1 MCLLSIHLMIRDF
14 WSVELHLVFC
24 YNRVMIVAAVCLLI
38 ATQQPKIVQIVPQE
52 EGFFDKKTDYHG
64 IVIRANK
71 VVSDEAMIEAYRRID
86 SVLKNMPNAL
96 TNLVAAKAG
105 LDIIGTGQVTSDLPD
120 YRHLKGKPFQGKPTE
135 KVTTIDERT
144 RGMGG
149 LRFSC
154 GEENLL
160 KLKEDRYF
168 GRDICVHEF
177 AHTLQNYGLSKDI
190 QQKIREQ
197 YKASTEKGL
206 WKGAYAASDQGEF
219 FAELTMWYFGT
230 HGDTPKGSDIPAP
243 GPEAFKKY
251 DPDAYALLDSLY
263 SGRLVVSL
271 RKKS

>member
-1 MCLLSIHLMIRDF
+1 MIAFALLL
-14 WSVELHLVFC
+14 
-24 YNRVMIVAAVCLLI
+24 AV
-38 ATQQPKIVQIVPQE
+38 QQPKIVAIVPQQE
-52 EGFFDKKTDYHG
+52 DFFDKKTDYHG

-71 VVSDEAMIEAYRRID
+71 VVSDEAMFEAHRRIHM
-86 SVLKNMPNAL
+86 VLKNMPNAV

-105 LDIIGTGQVTSDLPD
+105 LDIIGKDQVTTDLPD
-120 YRHLKGKPFQGKPTE
+120 YRHMKGKPFQGKSTE
-135 KVTTIDERT
+135 KITTVDERT
-144 RGMGG
+144 RGFGG

-190 QQKIREQ
+190 QQKIRDQ
-197 YKASTEKGL
+197 YKVSMDKAR
-206 WKGAYAASDQGEF
+206 WKGAYSASDVGEF

-243 GPEAFKKY
+243 GKEAFKAYDPEAFQ
-251 DPDAYALLDSLY
+251 LLDDLY
-263 SGRLVVSL
+263 SGRLRVSV
-271 RKKS
+271 RK

>member
-1 MCLLSIHLMIRDF
+1 MLAFVILL
-14 WSVELHLVFC
+14 
-24 YNRVMIVAAVCLLI
+24 AV
-38 ATQQPKIVQIVPQE
+38 QQPKIVAIVPQQE
-52 EGFFDKKTDYHG
+52 KFFDKKTDYHG
-64 IVIRANK
+64 IEIRANK
-71 VVSDEAMIEAYRRID
+71 VVSDEAMFEAYWRID
-86 SVLKNMPNAL
+86 SVLKNMPNAT
-96 TNLVAAKAG
+96 TNLVKAGAG
-105 LDIIGTGQVTSDLPD
+105 LDIIGKDQVTSDLPEF
-120 YRHLKGKPFQGKPTE
+120 RHLKGKPFQGKATE

-160 KLKEDRYF
+160 KLEKDRYF

-190 QQKIREQ
+190 QTKIKDQ
-197 YKASTEKGL
+197 YKSSMDKGL
-206 WKGAYAASDQGEF
+206 WKGAYSASDVGEF

-230 HGDTPKGSDIPAP
+230 HGDMPKGTDLPQP

-251 DPDAYALLDSLY
+251 DPEAFELLDQLY
-263 SGRLVVSL
+263 SGRLKVSL

>member
-1 MCLLSIHLMIRDF
+1 MIAFAFLLAI
-14 WSVELHLVFC
+14 
-24 YNRVMIVAAVCLLI
+24 
-38 ATQQPKIVQIVPQE
+38 QQPKIVAIVPQQE
-52 EGFFDKKTDYHG
+52 EFFDKKTDYYG

-71 VVSDEAMIEAYRRID
+71 VVSDEAMIEGHRRIHM
-86 SVLKNMPNAL
+86 VLKNMPNAV

-105 LDIIGTGQVTSDLPD
+105 LDIIGKDQVTTDLPD
-120 YRHLKGKPFQGKPTE
+120 YRHMKGKPFQGKSTE
-135 KVTTIDERT
+135 KVTTVDERT
-144 RGMGG
+144 RGFGG

-190 QQKIREQ
+190 QQKIRDQ
-197 YKASTEKGL
+197 YKVSMDKGR
-206 WKGAYAASDQGEF
+206 WKGAYSASDVGEF

-243 GPEAFKKY
+243 GKEAFKAY
-251 DPDAYALLDSLY
+251 DPEAYQLLDDLY
-263 SGRLVVSL
+263 SGRLRVSV
-271 RKKS
+271 RK